1 MSRTAFFALLI
12 FFGWTYSYAQPTPQ
26 PQDTILPQTRDWIE
40 KGQAALLNRQYEKAR
55 KFFERSLEAAPLHA
69 PSMRYLL
76 ATHDL
81 LGNYPE
87 AAYLSDELLLHH
99 PTYSRVLYYE
109 AGIFHFRCGNYERAI
124 DLLMQFKELQALPPN
139 RFGILGE
146 AELEIEQE
154 YVEDADAQI
163 LACRVAQEGAKF
175 SRVGEVQNLGPE
187 INTQADEYFPCVSN
201 DQTWMLFTTRRNRFA
216 DEDLFISF
224 YAGEW
229 MEGISLPAS
238 FLTGNNEGMSTL
250 VRNSRQMFFTAC
262 GRPAVQGNC
271 DIWMADVEGTDIKK
285 PGPLPGSVNSDAWDS
300 QATISCDGRTIYF
313 ASNRE
318 GGLGGTDIWVSR
330 LLEGGVWDEPVNLGA
345 PINTPGDEEAPFI
358 TNDGKTLF
366 FSSTGH
372 QGLGEQDIFL
382 SRQDEATGAW
392 SGPLNLG
399 PPVNSSYR
407 ELGFFLTADGRT
419 GYFASSRS
427 GGFGGMD
434 IYRFELPELLA
445 GRPITFVEGQV
456 LDSLTWTPMPVTL
469 FMGPQ
474 SKLPTDE
481 NGRFFMCVPVD
492 SVLTI
497 TIVEPGYEVYYEE
510 IRIPVWENRK
520 PYPLSIL
527 LRPTQIVY
535 TEKSGIISLGGP
547 PGRQVSH
554 SVYFDFDSASLNEES
569 VRQLQAFLDKL
580 PEGQDII
587 AELEIIGFSDQI
599 GSEKYNLVLS
609 ENRAKSVAVFMKE
622 KGYHVDRLYIAGSGV
637 LMASIPEAEKR
648 KVEIVFHLK

>member
-1 MSRTAFFALLI
+1 MSRIALIAVFI
-12 FFGWTYSYAQPTPQ
+12 FFGWIYGLAQTPQ
-26 PQDTILPQTRDWIE
+26 PQDTILPQTRVWLE

-55 KFFERSLEAAPLHA
+55 RFFERSLEMAPNHA
-69 PSMRYLL
+69 QSMRYLI
-76 ATHDL
+76 AAHEL

-99 PTYSRVLYYE
+99 PAYSRTLYFD
-109 AGIFHFRCGNYERAI
+109 AGLYHFRCGNYDRAI
-124 DLLMQFKELQALPPN
+124 DLLLQFKELQVLPPN

-146 AELEIEQE
+146 MEMEKERQYINE
-154 YVEDADAQI
+154 VDAHI
-163 LACRVAQEGAKF
+163 MSCRIAQEGAKF
-175 SRVGEVQNLGPE
+175 SRIQEVENLGPG
-187 INTQADEYFPCVSN
+187 INTRADEYFPCVSN
-201 DQTWMLFTTRRNRFA
+201 DQTWMFFTTRRNRFA
-216 DEDLFISF
+216 DEDLFLSF

-229 MEGISLPAS
+229 MEGIPLPAS

-250 VRNSRQMFFTAC
+250 VRNSRKMFFTAC
-262 GRPAVQGNC
+262 GRPAVRGNC
-271 DIWMADVEGTDIKK
+271 DIWEAEVDGPEVRK
-285 PGPLPGSVNSDAWDS
+285 PKPLPGAVNSDFWDS

-313 ASNRE
+313 SSNRE
-318 GGLGGTDIWVSR
+318 GGLGGADIWVSKM
-330 LLEGGVWDEPVNLGA
+330 LDDGSWDEPVNLGKTV
-345 PINTPGDEEAPFI
+345 NTPGDEEAPFI

-372 QGLGEQDIFL
+372 EGMGEQDIFL
-382 SRQDEATGAW
+382 SRIDETTGAW
-392 SGPLNLG
+392 SAPLNLG
-399 PPVNSSYR
+399 PPVNSSFR

-419 GYFASSRS
+419 GYFASNRS

-456 LDSLTWTPMPVTL
+456 LDSISWSPKPVTL

-474 SKLPTDE
+474 SKLTTDE
-481 NGRFFMCVPVD
+481 NGRFFLCVPVD

-510 IRIPVWENRK
+510 VRVPVWENKK

-527 LRPTQIVY
+527 LRPTQIVF
-535 TEKSGIISLGGP
+535 TEQSGIISLGGP

-554 SVYFDFDSASLNEES
+554 SVYFDFDSADLNEAS

-580 PEGQDII
+580 PQGQDII